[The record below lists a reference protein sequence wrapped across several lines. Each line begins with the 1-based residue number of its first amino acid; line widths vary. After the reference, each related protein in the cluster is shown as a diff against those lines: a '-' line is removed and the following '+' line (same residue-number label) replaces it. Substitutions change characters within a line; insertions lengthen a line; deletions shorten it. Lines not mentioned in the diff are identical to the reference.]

1 MVDFIKHNL
10 RQMSAPAPQSAS
22 HASNRTGA
30 EAVLAV
36 TEVAKSVD
44 DGQLSFKASVS
55 KMSETPPIDM
65 EAVSRIKQAIANG
78 EYPINL
84 GLVSERLMESYFEMK
99 GE

>member
-30 EAVLAV
+30 AAVAAV
-36 TEVAKSVD
+36 TDVAKSVD
-44 DGQLSFKASVS
+44 DGQLSLKASVS

>member
-10 RQMSAPAPQSAS
+10 RQMSAPAPQSTS
-22 HASNRTGA
+22 HATNRAGA
-30 EAVLAV
+30 TPIAAATDV
-36 TEVAKSVD
+36 TKSVD
-44 DGQLSFKASVS
+44 DGQLSLKGSVS
-55 KMSETPPIDM
+55 KLSQTPPIDM

-78 EYPINL
+78 EYPVNL

>member
-10 RQMSAPAPQSAS
+10 RQMSVPAPQSAS

-30 EAVLAV
+30 APVAAV
-36 TEVAKSVD
+36 TDVAKSVD
-44 DGQLSFKASVS
+44 DGQLSLKASVS

>member
-1 MVDFIKHNL
+1 MVDFIKQNL

-22 HASNRTGA
+22 HATNRAGA
-30 EAVLAV
+30 APVAAV
-36 TEVAKSVD
+36 TDVSKSVD
-44 DGQLSFKASVS
+44 DGQLSLKASVS

-65 EAVSRIKQAIANG
+65 EAVTRIKQAIANG

-84 GLVSERLMESYFEMK
+84 GLLSERLMESYFEMK

>member
-10 RQMSAPAPQSAS
+10 RQMSAPAPQSAG

-30 EAVLAV
+30 EAVVAV
-36 TEVAKSVD
+36 TDVAKSVD